1 MPATLLTTIISSAGE
16 LLLESAPYI
25 FFGLIVSGL
34 LRVFMPPSMVTRHLG
49 HGRIRSVLK
58 AALIGIPI
66 PLCSCGVLPA
76 AAGLRKQ
83 GASPGATTAFLIA
96 TPESGVDSISIT
108 YALLDPLMTLIRPL
122 AAFIT
127 AFGAGVL
134 VNFSVRPESMA
145 AEADN
150 ADRNCPVDGCCDGR
164 DCPPEVHRRHHSFGE
179 KVYAGLGFAFQ
190 DVWQD
195 LAGWFFIGLLLAG
208 VITALVPDPLL
219 SRYLGGG
226 LGAMLIMLV
235 FGIPLYIC
243 ATAST
248 PIAAALILKG
258 ASPGAALVFLM
269 AGPATNIAALTVILA
284 ILGRR
289 ATAIYL
295 TVIALGAVVLG
306 LITDRLYEGLG
317 WSAQALAG
325 SHTELLPVWVKATA
339 ALALVLLSLPV
350 LARRLKD
357 LREKR
362 FAGRTEGQTAPDD
375 RCNASNAPLPPGGT

>member
-1 MPATLLTTIISSAGE
+1 MLIVFIASVGE
-16 LLLESAPYI
+16 LLLESAPFI
-25 FFGLIVSGL
+25 LFGLLVSGL
-34 LRVFMPPSMVTRHLG
+34 LRVFLPPSMVSRHLG
-49 HGRIRSVLK
+49 HGRIRSVIK
-58 AALIGIPI
+58 AALLGIPI

-83 GASPGATTAFLIA
+83 GANPGATTAFLIA

-122 AAFIT
+122 AAFLT
-127 AFGAGVL
+127 AIGAGAL
-134 VNFSVRPESMA
+134 VNFNAAPESDGSDA
-145 AEADN
+145 LKADVS
-150 ADRNCPVDGCCDGR
+150 CPVDGCCDGL
-164 DCPPEVHRRHHSFGE
+164 DCPPEVHRRHHSLSE
-179 KVYAGLGFAFQ
+179 KIRAGLGFAFK

-195 LAGWFFIGLLLAG
+195 LAGWFFLGLLLAG
-208 VITALVPDPLL
+208 AITALVPDPLL

-226 LGAMLIMLV
+226 LGAMLIMLA

-269 AGPATNIAALTVILA
+269 AGPATNIAALTVVIA

-289 ATAIYL
+289 ATMIYL
-295 TVIALGAVVLG
+295 VVIALGAVLFG
-306 LITDRLYEGLG
+306 LLTDGIYAALG

-325 SHTELLPVWVKATA
+325 GHTEILPAWAKAAA
-339 ALALVLLSLPV
+339 ALVLVLLSLPLLV
-350 LARRLKD
+350 KWFSPWL
-357 LREKR
+357 EGMS
-362 FAGRTEGQTAPDD
+362 AGAVKGPTDAG
-375 RCNASNAPLPPGGT
+375 SGKAPLPPGGG

>member
-1 MPATLLTTIISSAGE
+1 
-16 LLLESAPYI
+16 
-25 FFGLIVSGL
+25 
-34 LRVFMPPSMVTRHLG
+34 
-49 HGRIRSVLK
+49 
-58 AALIGIPI
+58 
-66 PLCSCGVLPA
+66 VLPA

-122 AAFIT
+122 TAFLT
-127 AFGAGVL
+127 AFGAGAL
-134 VNFSVRPESMA
+134 VNFSVPSQSIASETA
-145 AEADN
+145 N
-150 ADRNCPVDGCCDGR
+150 ADQSCPVDGCCDGK
-164 DCPPEVHRRHHSFGE
+164 DCPPEIHRRHHSPRE
-179 KVYAGLGFAFQ
+179 KLIAGLRFAFQ

-226 LGAMLIMLV
+226 LSAMLIMLA

-295 TVIALGAVVLG
+295 TTIALGAVLFG
-306 LITDRLYEGLG
+306 LITDRLYEALG

-325 SHTELLPVWVKATA
+325 GHTEILPVWVKAAA

-350 LARRLKD
+350 LARRLRR
-357 LREKR
+357 LREKLTR
-362 FAGRTEGQTAPDD
+362 SGADGHTGSGEPCG
-375 RCNASNAPLPPGGT
+375 ASNAPLPPGGT

>member
-1 MPATLLTTIISSAGE
+1 MLIVFIASVGE
-16 LLLESAPYI
+16 LLLESAPFI
-25 FFGLIVSGL
+25 LFGLLVSGL
-34 LRVFMPPSMVTRHLG
+34 LRVFLPPSMVSRHLG

-58 AALIGIPI
+58 AALLGIPI

-83 GASPGATTAFLIA
+83 GANPGATTAFLIA

-122 AAFIT
+122 AALLT
-127 AFGAGVL
+127 AIGAGAL
-134 VNFSVRPESMA
+134 VNFTTAPGSGGS
-145 AEADN
+145 EAVNPD
-150 ADRNCPVDGCCDGR
+150 ASCPVDGCCDGL
-164 DCPPEVHRRHHSFGE
+164 DCPPEVHRRHHSLAE
-179 KVYAGLGFAFQ
+179 KIRAGLGFAFQ

-195 LAGWFFIGLLLAG
+195 LAGWFFLGLLLAG
-208 VITALVPDPLL
+208 AITALVPDPLL

-226 LGAMLIMLV
+226 LGAMLIMLA

-269 AGPATNIAALTVILA
+269 AGPATNIAALTVVIA

-289 ATAIYL
+289 ATIIYL
-295 TVIALGAVVLG
+295 VVIALGAVLFG
-306 LITDRLYEGLG
+306 LLTDGIYAALG

-325 SHTELLPVWVKATA
+325 SHTEILPTWVKATA
-339 ALALVLLSLPV
+339 ALVLVLLSLPV
-350 LARRLKD
+350 LVKWFSPWLERMSAGGVEGPTDAGGGKVP
-357 LREKR
+357 LR
-362 FAGRTEGQTAPDD
+362 
-375 RCNASNAPLPPGGT
+375 PGSG

>member
-1 MPATLLTTIISSAGE
+1 MPANLATAILSSAGE

-25 FFGLIVSGL
+25 LFGLIVSGL
-34 LRVFMPPSMVTRHLG
+34 LRVFMPPSMVSRHLG

-122 AAFIT
+122 TAFVT
-127 AFGAGVL
+127 AFGAGTL
-134 VNFSVRPESMA
+134 VNYSVPLESVGA
-145 AEADN
+145 NTASADL
-150 ADRNCPVDGCCDGR
+150 NCPVDGCCDGR
-164 DCPPEVHRRHHSFGE
+164 DCPPEVHRRHHSLGE
-179 KVYAGLGFAFQ
+179 KLIAGLGFAFRN
-190 DVWQD
+190 VWQD
-195 LAGWFFIGLLLAG
+195 LAGWFFVGLLLAG
-208 VITALVPDPLL
+208 VITALVPAPLL

-226 LGAMLIMLV
+226 LEAMLIMLA

-258 ASPGAALVFLM
+258 VSPGAALVFLM

-295 TVIALGAVVLG
+295 TVIATGAVLFG
-306 LITDRLYEGLG
+306 LITDRLYEALG

-325 SHTELLPVWVKATA
+325 GHTEILPLWVKAAA
-339 ALALVLLSLPV
+339 ALMLVLLSLPI
-350 LARRLKD
+350 LAKRLRP
-357 LREKR
+357 LWEKLA
-362 FAGRTEGQTAPDD
+362 AGRSEAPTAPDG
-375 RCNASNAPLPPGGT
+375 RCSADNAPLPPGGT